1 MKPEWMNLS
10 GIDDLV
16 FSNKEFLW
24 LLILVPLL
32 AAYYY
37 YRKNNL
43 KPTLNYSG
51 FLLTKDI
58 PPSFKVQSRF
68 FPYVLRLLSIAFLII
83 ALARPQSVS
92 SGKDIQSEG
101 IDIMVSLDV
110 SLSMLAK
117 DFKPNRLEVAKDV
130 IQEFVDNRPNDR
142 IGMVIFGGEAFTQ
155 CPLTT
160 DHKILKTLIKQVK
173 AGSLGQGTAIGLGLA
188 NAVARLKDVESKSKI
203 IILVSDGVN
212 NTGEIDPLTA
222 GELAK
227 TYNIKVYTIGVGS
240 HGKALQ
246 PVAMYPNGELQYDYV
261 DVEIDEALMKKI
273 AGETGGKYFRATDNK
288 SLKQIYHEIDKMEK
302 NIIFEKN
309 YTNRTDLYYPFLL
322 IAIIFLITEFIL
334 QHTYYKTIS

>member
-1 MKPEWMNLS
+1 MKLDWFN
-10 GIDDLV
+10 IQDIV
-16 FSNKEFLW
+16 FANKEFLW
-24 LLILVPLL
+24 LLLIVPLL
-32 AAYYY
+32 ALYYY
-37 YRKNNL
+37 FKNNRL
-43 KPTLNYSG
+43 LPTLNYSN
-51 FLLTKDI
+51 FYLIKDI
-58 PPSFKVQSRF
+58 PASIKVQSRW
-68 FPYVLRLLSIAFLII
+68 FPYVLRLLVVTLLII

-92 SGKDIQSEG
+92 SGKDVQTEG
-101 IDIMVSLDV
+101 IDIMISLDV

-160 DHKILKTLIKQVK
+160 DHKILKTLIEKVK

-188 NAVARLKDVESKSKI
+188 NAVARLKDVSSKSKV

-227 TYNIKVYTIGVGS
+227 TYNIRVYTIGVGS
-240 HGKALQ
+240 RGKALQ

-273 AGETGGKYFRATDNK
+273 SDETGGKYFRATDNN
-288 SLKQIYHEIDKMEK
+288 SLRKIYQEIDKMEK
-302 NIIFEKN
+302 NIIYEKN
-309 YTNRTDLYYPFLL
+309 YTNRKDLYYPLVFVAMIFLL
-322 IAIIFLITEFIL
+322 LEFTLQKIYYRTIL
-334 QHTYYKTIS
+334 